1 MDLFQNFRRES
12 TVPAAL
18 CEKYASSLPPE
29 LLNVW
34 QNYGFGT
41 LLDGCLKII
50 NPDEYQD
57 LLHDTYGL
65 SDSAIPV
72 FATAFAGLLTWEKGR
87 YLRFVNYQSGTF
99 EGICAGLG
107 FFWGDLVD
115 GVFNDRFLELA
126 RYREAVQTLGPLGF
140 DECFGYAPLLALGG
154 SREVRRLRKY
164 KLRKHIAF
172 IAQAAGR
179 VSKPNSGIV

>member
-57 LLHDTYGL
+57 LLRDTYAL

-72 FATAFAGLLTWEKGR
+72 FATAFAGLLTWEKGC
-87 YLRFVNYQSGTF
+87 YLRFVNYQSGAF
-99 EGICAGLG
+99 EGVAAGLK
-107 FFWGDLVD
+107 FFWGDLAD

-126 RYREAVQTLGPLGF
+126 RYREAVQALGPLQF
-140 DECFGYAPLLALGG
+140 DECFGYAPLLGLGG
-154 SREVRRLRKY
+154 SRRLERLRKY
-164 KLRKHIAF
+164 KLREHIAF
-172 IAQAAGR
+172 IAQAVGT
-179 VSKPNSGIV
+179 VGG